1 MIVNQPLMEVYSVV
15 ILAVVRLVVVTVVQ
29 VVDTPNVVV
38 FRRVQ
43 VEDVQTVLSLV
54 WQDVVLIVYNVVVVA
69 NVAYHQIVV
78 VVTLVVSQKMNVVV
92 VNVVG
97 AISEYVV
104 VVNVVNTRL
113 MVMEIIWATP
123 AV

>member
-1 MIVNQPLMEVYSVV
+1 MNQPLMEVYSVV